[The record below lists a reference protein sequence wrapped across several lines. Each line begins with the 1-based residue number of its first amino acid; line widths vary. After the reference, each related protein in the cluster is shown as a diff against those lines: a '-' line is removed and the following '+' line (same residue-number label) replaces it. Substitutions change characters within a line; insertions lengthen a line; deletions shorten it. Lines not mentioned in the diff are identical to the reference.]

1 MDIKWGQVR
10 SHLPLILETIV
21 LWPHLIIYDVSMPD
35 ITKTIRHAA
44 AIAAALLVAVVVAG
58 AGALAWYDG
67 ERLSVLA
74 TEHLRDRY
82 GIALEIEQLER
93 TYEWRPLITIRHLR
107 VSNAAATERTLV
119 DVGAASFRIRPWTL
133 LFNPLTLEDVAINDV
148 TVTVPVNKDG
158 LLYWDPLVTAVSDWF
173 HQFDWSIRRFDL
185 KDLRAESRPLRGKNQ
200 LLISAREVT
209 GTMPRVAS
217 LTLIATGMEANLD
230 TAIPLRLNGTA
241 KIDRLELAQEGGEL
255 PVKLTIDGHVQD
267 RLLKVRMTGGNLL
280 EGDPSERNPVQ
291 GKISLGDVVTELEG
305 TMSRSDARHID
316 VSVTTVV
323 NSKAPAPDL
332 TLSFQLA
339 DPDSTWQLSSIR
351 AQQGDSE
358 LSGEI
363 KILNRDERQKLNARL
378 NFSHFTFPKQKADEP
393 SSASG
398 IANIIPEGDLYPQLL
413 EFMQEFDAEFDL
425 RAENSVVFHV
435 PFEKLHIA
443 TSLDHGVLTTTI
455 DKSTIEEGQFEAA
468 FQVLP
473 GAASTELSLQATL
486 KNVSLG
492 AMLARVENL
501 QDVSGTVN
509 GELSVAAAGDKS
521 EEVLGSLAGK
531 LTLTIE
537 SGRIPDSIAT
547 KLGGNVFA
555 MLFANA
561 GSHDMAPIRCA
572 VVEFDID
579 NGVAERKKMVMEL
592 DDFSLYGDGK
602 INIREQ
608 QIDIRL
614 VPRAKD
620 FSLIA
625 TRMPIR
631 IHGPF
636 DDIKLDPVV
645 GEGLAS
651 LLTPIELGEPAS
663 AGCVDEEK
671 PQKKPA
677 Q

>member
-1 MDIKWGQVR
+1 
-10 SHLPLILETIV
+10 
-21 LWPHLIIYDVSMPD
+21 MPD